1 MVDSNEQTREI
12 NEEEAVEEIDLDEDT
27 GEVEV
32 DRVMR
37 EAEAAVEE
45 VHARKESKGVRSVSI
60 DDPDDRDDRSDE
72 LDRLRREVVE
82 LRDRSMRT
90 LAEFDNFRKRTDR
103 EHRELRRYAASEPL
117 RDFLEVL
124 DNLERALAASGSL
137 DDLKTGVEM
146 ILRQMQDLLRQQGV
160 RKVPAEGEPFDPN
173 VHEAVA
179 REESA
184 EVDAPTVVEEMQKG
198 YVLHERL
205 LRPSRVKVAV
215 PAEEGA

>member
-1 MVDSNEQTREI
+1 MTDRNEQVDDVETI
-12 NEEEAVEEIDLDEDT
+12 EELDLDEETD
-27 GEVEV
+27 EIEV

-37 EAEAAVEE
+37 EAEAAVEQ
-45 VHARKESKGVRSVSI
+45 VHSQRSRKE
-60 DDPDDRDDRSDE
+60 DDGDGDPLDSDDE
-72 LDRLRREVVE
+72 LGRLRREVVE

-90 LAEFDNFRKRTDR
+90 LAEFDNFRKRTER

-137 DDLKTGVEM
+137 EDLKTGVEM
-146 ILRQMQDLLRQQGV
+146 ILRQMQDVLRQQGV
-160 RKVPAEGEPFDPN
+160 QAVAAEGEPFDPN

-179 REESA
+179 REES
-184 EVDAPTVVEEMQKG
+184 DAVEEPTVTEEMQKG
-198 YVLHERL
+198 YLLHERL

-215 PAEEGA
+215 PSDGGADAS

>member
-1 MVDSNEQTREI
+1 MVDHNPEVDEMDDA
-12 NEEEAVEEIDLDEDT
+12 EVVEELDLDEDT
-27 GEVEV
+27 DEIEV

-37 EAEAAVEE
+37 EAEAAVDE
-45 VHARKESKGVRSVSI
+45 VHARKGAHEARSA
-60 DDPDDRDDRSDE
+60 DERAEE

-90 LAEFDNFRKRTDR
+90 LAEFDNFRKRTER

-117 RDFLEVL
+117 RDFLEVI

-160 RKVPAEGEPFDPN
+160 RPVPAAGEAFDPN
-173 VHEAVA
+173 VHEAVV
-179 REESA
+179 REESP
-184 EVDAPTVVEEMQKG
+184 EVDEPTVVEEMQKG

-215 PAEEGA
+215 PVEEDAEAS

>member
-1 MVDSNEQTREI
+1 MVDSNEQTQEI
-12 NEEEAVEEIDLDEDT
+12 NEEEAVEEIDLDEET

-45 VHARKESKGVRSVSI
+45 VHARKEAHGVKGVAV
-60 DDPDDRDDRSDE
+60 DERDDRSDE

-205 LRPSRVKVAV
+205 LRPSRVKVAI

>member
-1 MVDSNEQTREI
+1 MVDRNEQA
-12 NEEEAVEEIDLDEDT
+12 NEVETMEELDLDEETD
-27 GEVEV
+27 EIEV

-37 EAEAAVEE
+37 EAEAAVEQ
-45 VHARKESKGVRSVSI
+45 VHSARTGNEE
-60 DDPDDRDDRSDE
+60 DPSAADDRGEE
-72 LDRLRREVVE
+72 LDHLRREVVE

-90 LAEFDNFRKRTDR
+90 LAEFDNFRKRTER

-117 RDFLEVL
+117 RDFLEVM

-137 DDLKTGVEM
+137 EDLKTGVEM

-160 RKVPAEGEPFDPN
+160 RAVPAEGEPFDPN

-179 REESA
+179 REESP
-184 EVDAPTVVEEMQKG
+184 EVDQPTVVDEMQKG
-198 YVLHERL
+198 YLLHERL

-215 PAEEGA
+215 PAEEGTESS